1 MRSWR
6 KEITALLIS
15 TFLVVLGFLLGM
27 VSYFNSELTEQL
39 LQKNRSDL
47 AYWTNVTEYRLN
59 SIHNNVHEILLTI
72 YNNATIAS
80 GSQALSFEVSKK
92 CQELMEDQLT
102 INPDADCY
110 FVMDSDTGKLLFS
123 SVSRIGGVHV
133 SGLKEYVR
141 DIDYSLAGGINDKSW
156 SVCTIGSSTY
166 FLKLTRM
173 GKYMAGSLCRADTF
187 NTIGNITVFGSDSAV
202 ILLSDGSQIYGGG
215 NPRWVGELLFDEKG
229 GPYLESDHLVV
240 MEEFPLLNCSA
251 VFIAPKVLSLETSSG
266 EMVVKILIAIAIFF
280 SLFALITL
288 TIFRRVIA
296 PTRELLK
303 AQEQIGAGNI
313 EYRITTK
320 SGSSEFDTLFKSF
333 NGMANQIKNL
343 RIETYDRLLRE
354 QEAKFQMVR
363 AQIKPH
369 FYLNVITVISNMT
382 YQNRLEDIRTYV
394 HALAKHIRYMLNVQ
408 SSFIS
413 VSEELTHIENY
424 LKIQELR
431 FPGSVSASIDCADEV
446 RNIQIPFLVLFTV
459 VENSFKHALNLYKPM
474 ELRITCEPYSESG
487 FDGYRLSVEDN
498 GDGFSE
504 RVLSTFLNA
513 APDAHMPTKDHLGL
527 SNINYTL
534 RYVYKRN
541 DLLRLSNT
549 AQGART
555 EILIP
560 TEVMGDETPY
570 L

>member
-6 KEITALLIS
+6 KEVTALLILILLVCLV
-15 TFLVVLGFLLGM
+15 FLFRII
-27 VSYFNSELTEQL
+27 SYFNSELTQQL
-39 LQKNRSDL
+39 LQKDQSDL

-59 SIHNNVHEILLTI
+59 SIHNNIHEVLLTI
-72 YNNATIAS
+72 YTNSSIAS
-80 GSQALSFEVSKK
+80 GSQALSIEVSKK

-102 INPDADCY
+102 INSDADCY
-110 FVMDSDTGKLLFS
+110 FVMDSDTGKLLF
-123 SVSRIGGVHV
+123 VAASRIGSVYV
-133 SGLKEYVR
+133 SKLKEYVR
-141 DIDYSLAGGINDKSW
+141 GIDCADAKGINDKSW
-156 SVCTIGSSTY
+156 SVCTIGPSTY

-173 GKYMAGSLCRADTF
+173 GKYTAGSLCSASTF
-187 NTIGNITVFGSDSAV
+187 STIGNVNVLGPDSAI
-202 ILLSDGSQIYGGG
+202 ILLSGDRQLYAGG
-215 NPRWVGELLFDEKG
+215 NPSWVGGLLFDKKG
-229 GPYLESDHLVV
+229 CPYLESNHLAV
-240 MEEFPLLNCSA
+240 MAEFPLLDCRA
-251 VFIAPKVLSLETSSG
+251 VLVTPKASGIELSNGGVTIEL
-266 EMVVKILIAIAIFF
+266 VAAIAIFF
-280 SLFALITL
+280 LLFALVTL
-288 TIFRRVIA
+288 TIFRKVIV
-296 PTRELLK
+296 PTREMLK
-303 AQEQIGAGNI
+303 AQEQLGAGNI

-320 SGSSEFDTLFKSF
+320 SGSSEFDVLFRSF

-369 FYLNVITVISNMT
+369 FYLNAITVISNMT
-382 YQNRLEDIRTYV
+382 YQNRLEDIRIYV
-394 HALAKHIRYMLNVQ
+394 QALAKHIRYMLNVQ

-413 VSEELTHIENY
+413 VAEELTHIENY

-431 FPGSVSASIDCADEV
+431 FPGSVSAAIVCADEV

-474 ELRITCEPYSESG
+474 KLRITCEKYSESG

-504 RVLSTFLNA
+504 QVLETFLNTT
-513 APDAHMPTKDHLGL
+513 PDAPVPTKDHLGL
-527 SNINYTL
+527 SNIKYTL
-534 RYVYKRN
+534 RYVYRRN
-541 DLLRLSNT
+541 DLLRLSNID
-549 AQGART
+549 QGART

-560 TEVMGDETPY
+560 MEVAGDETPY